1 MTAIPDP
8 VPDPR
13 PLYPAIEPSD
23 SGLLAVGSDHRIYWE
38 SCGNPR
44 GKPALFVHGGP
55 GGGCS
60 PLHRRLFDPRRY
72 RIILFDQRGCGRSQP
87 HGSLVANTTALL
99 VSDMEALRKAL
110 GVDRW
115 LVLGGSWGSTLAL
128 LYALAHPARVSALVL
143 RGVFTAR
150 QSELRWLYQDGAS
163 WIFPEAW
170 QMLIA
175 PIPKRE
181 RGDLVAAYHKRLTCG
196 DPVKEAVAA
205 RDWCAWE
212 DSIMTLRPEPPTAA
226 AATSWLA
233 RARLETHY
241 FVNDAFLEEGQ
252 ILSAAGNLRDIPG
265 IIVQGRWDAVTPPV
279 TAWEIHKAWET
290 SHLWIVPDAGHATTE
305 PGIQGALVAATD
317 AFAERR
323 LWPRAGR
330 VSP

>member
-1 MTAIPDP
+1 MTAIPD
-8 VPDPR
+8 VAPDLR
-13 PLYPAIEPSD
+13 PAYPPIEPYD
-23 SGLLAVGSDHRIYWE
+23 RGLLSVGSDHRIYWE
-38 SCGNPR
+38 ACGNPR

-60 PLHRRLFDPRRY
+60 PLHRRLFDPRRF

-87 HGSLVANTTALL
+87 HASLVANTTALL

-128 LYALAHPARVSALVL
+128 LYALAHPARVIALVL

-150 QSELRWLYQDGAS
+150 QSELHWLYRDGAS
-163 WIFPEAW
+163 QLFPEAW
-170 QMLIA
+170 QRLIA
-175 PIPKRE
+175 PIPKRD
-181 RGDLVAAYHKRLTCG
+181 RGDLVAAYHARLTCG

-212 DSIMTLRPEPPTAA
+212 DTIMTLRPEPPSGAVEAAEAA
-226 AATSWLA
+226 ASLA

-241 FVNDAFLEEGQ
+241 FVNSAFLEEGQ
-252 ILSAAGNLRDIPG
+252 ILAGADRLTGTPG

-279 TAWEIHKAWET
+279 TAHELHKVWTT
-290 SHLWIVPDAGHATTE
+290 SKLWIIPDAGHATTE
-305 PGIQGALVAATD
+305 PGIRGALVAATD
-317 AFAERR
+317 AFA
-323 LWPRAGR
+323 G
-330 VSP
+330 